1 MRYLPKRTSQGNE
14 GCFETDIAPNKTN
27 SLVAFMKTM
36 QHQKAALIFA
46 CPFGEDVS
54 PIETIIGETID
65 SLSRL
70 LISQHNDERK
80 GFKAKG
86 MLLQHENML
95 KSAIF
100 KTFCCK
106 EALKKNLFAAVL
118 LSQTGFV

>member
-1 MRYLPKRTSQGNE
+1 MKVN
-14 GCFETDIAPNKTN
+14 FEAGIAPNKTN
-27 SLVAFMKTM
+27 SLIAFMKTM

-54 PIETIIGETID
+54 PIETIMGETVD

-106 EALKKNLFAAVL
+106 EALKNKPVCGSIAV
-118 LSQTGFV
+118 TNGFCIKR